1 MKTIQ
6 RNQTEVWYALYGG
19 ETELLDGDGNRTGEY
34 EITYGDPVKAWMVV
48 SPARGSALRE
58 PFGIETDYTK
68 TLITGDMDCPLSEDS
83 VLWIGVEPSET
94 VNGQVVANPYNYR
107 VVRVAKS
114 LNYIV
119 YAVKEVDVA

>member
-19 ETELLDGDGNRTGEY
+19 QAELLDAAGNRTGEY
-34 EITYGDPVKAWMVV
+34 EITYGTPIQAWMVL
-48 SPARGSALRE
+48 SPAKGSALRE
-58 PFGIETDYTK
+58 PFGIETNYSKVLVTDD
-68 TLITGDMDCPLSEDS
+68 IDCPLSEDS
-83 VLWIGVEPSET
+83 VLWIGVPPSEE
-94 VNGQVVANPYNYR
+94 VHGQVVANPYNYR

-119 YAVKEVDVA
+119 YAIREVDVA